1 MIINRYIQRNVFM
14 GTVGALLLLVGLG
27 LFFIFV
33 GELERMREGVYGLP
47 QILQYLALKTPE
59 KIVEFLPLSALLGC
73 MLSLG
78 ALASNS
84 EIIAMQASGI
94 TLRRMLFALFQAALA
109 IALAGFLLAEYVVP
123 DSDILAR
130 KIRNRDSQQSTTL
143 DLKRGLWIKDE
154 TRIVRVQELLPN
166 GYANGIE
173 IYQLDGEGRLLSLTR
188 ARSARPRKGGWEL
201 HEVLQTTLGDGQ
213 SQVQQLDRLVYQGNL
228 SHQLLQVL
236 LISPW
241 QMSGRDLYAYLNFL
255 DENRLDARSEK
266 LIFWQKMFSPLTV
279 IIMCLLAFPFALGSQ
294 RQSNAGTRLLIGIL
308 LGLSF
313 VAISRVVTQIG
324 TQVGVNAMLS
334 VLATNLLF
342 LGFAFFLIFRR
353 RIGGKRL
360 RPLAGFM
367 QR

>member
-14 GTVGALLLLVGLG
+14 GTAGALLLLVGLG
-27 LFFIFV
+27 MFFIFV
-33 GELERMREGVYGLP
+33 GELDRIREGVYGLP
-47 QILQYLALKTPE
+47 QILQYLALKAPE

-78 ALASNS
+78 ALANNS

-94 TLRRMLFALFQAALA
+94 TLRRMLIALFQAAIA
-109 IALAGFLLAEYVVP
+109 IALAGFLLAEYVMP
-123 DSDILAR
+123 DSEILAR
-130 KIRNRDSQQSTTL
+130 KIRNRDSQQGTTL

-154 TRIVRVQELLPN
+154 TRIVHVQELLPN

-173 IYQLDGEGRLLSLTR
+173 IYQLDDEGRLVSLTR
-188 ARSARPRKGGWEL
+188 ARSARPRRGGWEL
-201 HEVLQTTLGDGQ
+201 SQVLQTTLGENQ
-213 SQVQQLDRLVYQGNL
+213 SQVQQYERLAYPGSL
-228 SHQLLQVL
+228 SHDLLQVL

-266 LIFWQKMFSPLTV
+266 LIFWHKAFTPLTV
-279 IIMCLLAFPFALGSQ
+279 IVMCLLAFPFALGSQ
-294 RQSNAGTRLLIGIL
+294 RQSSAGTRLLVGIL

-313 VAISRVVTQIG
+313 VAISRVVTQLG
-324 TQVGVNAMLS
+324 TQIGINEMLS

-353 RIGGKRL
+353 RTGRKRL
-360 RPLAGFM
+360 RLLPSFI

>member
-1 MIINRYIQRNVFM
+1 MIVSRYIQRNVFM
-14 GTVGALLLLVGLG
+14 GTAGALLLLVGLG

-33 GELERMREGVYGLP
+33 GELDRLEEGKYGLL
-47 QILQYLALKTPE
+47 QIMQYLALKTPE

-94 TLRRMLFALFQAALA
+94 TLTRMLMALLQAALV
-109 IALAGFLLAEYVVP
+109 IALCGFLLADYVVP
-123 DSDILAR
+123 GSDIMAR
-130 KIRNRDSQQSTTL
+130 TIRNSEARHSGVL
-143 DLKRGLWIKDE
+143 DLKRSLWIKDE
-154 TRIVRVQELLPN
+154 TRIVHVRELLPN

-173 IYQLDGEGRLLSLTR
+173 IYQLDEAGRLQSLIR
-188 ARSARPRKGGWEL
+188 ARSAQPHRGGWEL
-201 HEVLQTTLGDGQ
+201 TGVRQTTVEAGRT
-213 SQVQQLDRLVYQGNL
+213 SVQRYDRLVYSGNL

-241 QMSGRDLYAYLNFL
+241 QMSSRDLYAYLNFL
-255 DENRLDARSEK
+255 DENRLDARTEK
-266 LIFWQKMFSPLTV
+266 LIFWQKVFTPLTV
-279 IIMCLLAFPFALGSQ
+279 VIMCLLAFPFALGSQ
-294 RQSNAGTRLLIGIL
+294 RQSNAGTRLLVGIL

-313 VAISRVVTQIG
+313 VAINRVVTQLG
-324 TQVGVNAMLS
+324 TQAGLNAMLS

-342 LGFAFFLIFRR
+342 LGFAFFLVFRR
-353 RIGGKRL
+353 QSGHGRRRL
-360 RPLAGFM
+360 LPAFL